1 MYFIRGHNTI
11 LYRKVESVAIAEDQL
26 SEALKPFQLSKPAKQ
41 IIQINL
47 PEIADPFNLD
57 ANHAFHSDEACSAIE
72 RRKRI
77 KEIEKKASK

>member
-26 SEALKPFQLSKPAKQ
+26 SEALKPFQLSTPAKQ

-47 PEIADPFNLD
+47 PEIDV
-57 ANHAFHSDEACSAIE
+57 ACSAIE
-72 RRKRI
+72 RRKRL
-77 KEIEKKASK
+77 KEREKKASK